1 MTGGYLKKKCVT
13 CGKMIYLYRERDGRW
28 RAYESWVA
36 GTVPEGEWARHL
48 CQEFTRL
55 HLPAVLSDPRQPG
68 AGGSCG
74 LLSVARERPAPHG
87 KPSRVQKPG
96 KAWRIS

>member
-48 CQEFTRL
+48 CQEFTQPRVPTVGPRL
-55 HLPAVLSDPRQPG
+55 AFAQARSESVYCPR
-68 AGGSCG
+68 
-74 LLSVARERPAPHG
+74 R
-87 KPSRVQKPG
+87 
-96 KAWRIS
+96 